1 MDLLTQGLLGAAM
14 AQTVARRDETGR
26 ASFIGFL
33 SGLVADAD
41 VLIQSS
47 SDPLFMLEYHR
58 HFTHSIFFI
67 PLGALLVALIL
78 WPIFRTGLSF
88 SRLYIFAILGFSLSG
103 FIDTCTSYGTYLL
116 WPLIN
121 ERISFHIIS
130 IVDPVF
136 TFVLLVAVLLSY
148 AKKRNKVAVT
158 GLLFCGSWLLLGW
171 WQHERAESFA
181 NELAVTRG
189 HIVEKL
195 LVKPT
200 LGNLLLWR
208 STYIS
213 GQHVYVDAIRLGLTD
228 KNRVYQ
234 GSSIALFL
242 PERHLE
248 ENLKDSVLYQD
259 VVRFNTLIDGYLAL
273 HPSNNNLLGDLRY
286 SLLPNSLEPLWAI
299 RLNRSIP
306 DKHVKY
312 EFFRNTDKQTRQKFL
327 DMLLGKDM

>member
-58 HFTHSIFFI
+58 HFTHSIIFI
-67 PLGALLVALIL
+67 PLGALLVTLML
-78 WPIFRTGLSF
+78 WPFFRTSLSF
-88 SRLYIFAILGFSLSG
+88 SRLYVFAILGFSLSG

-136 TFVLLVAVLLSY
+136 TFVLLVAVLLGY
-148 AKKRNKVAVT
+148 TRKRNRVVVA

-181 NELAVTRG
+181 HELAVSRG

-208 STYIS
+208 SIYIS
-213 GQHVYVDAIRLGLTD
+213 GQHIHVDAIRLGLFA
-228 KNRVYQ
+228 KNRIYK

-242 PERHLE
+242 PERHLDE
-248 ENLKDSVLYQD
+248 KLQGSVLFQD
-259 VVRFNTLIDGYLAL
+259 VARFNSLIDGYLAL
-273 HPSNNNLLGDLRY
+273 HPSSKNLLGDLRY

-299 RLNRSIP
+299 RLNHSTP

-312 EFFRNTDKQTRQKFL
+312 EFFRNTDKQTRQQFI
-327 DMLLGKDM
+327 DMLLGKDI